1 MTKRSGADHQRDG
14 PQIPQHIFPFFT
26 TKDKHKKG
34 TGLGLATV
42 YDEIDRLSFLV
53 VEDNSAI

>member
-1 MTKRSGADHQRDG
+1 V
-14 PQIPQHIFPFFT
+14 QIINGMDPKSLQHIFPFFT

-53 VEDNSAI
+53 VEDNSAL